1 MSEQVV
7 IVLMAGPEMPCR
19 LMHTLIWALDI
30 TGRGGEAKIVFEGE
44 SPRWLLELP
53 DPANGQHKLYR
64 RAKEAGLIDGVCKGC
79 AAMAGATDAALA
91 EGLPLLSDAA
101 GHASLAPYLAAGFSL
116 VTL

>member
-1 MSEQVV
+1 MSDKVA

-30 TGRGGEAKIVFEGE
+30 VQRGGEAKIVLEGE

-53 DPANGQHKLYR
+53 DPANGRHKLYR
-64 RAKEAGLIDGVCKGC
+64 RVKEAGLIDGVCKGC
-79 AAMAGATDAALA
+79 AAVSGALDAAVA
-91 EGLPLLSDAA
+91 EGLPLLSDAS
-101 GHASLAPYLAAGFSL
+101 GHASLVPYLAAGFNV